1 MINTILYYPFIS
13 VCAESIPQHKLEV
26 RSAILSPYRAEK
38 VRIII
43 DSNYNLSNH
52 FSVLYHTPRKYFTC
66 LIYFALY
73 TWIPLFVQCFIF
85 NLSQKVFNQK
95 RQGYNLTNFY
105 NKNKLT
111 IIYNYVKENVWNCK
125 LFIISYV
132 KVI

>member
-1 MINTILYYPFIS
+1 VINTILYYPFIS
-13 VCAESIPQHKLEV
+13 VCAESIPWSYNPGV

-52 FSVLYHTPRKYFTC
+52 FSVFYHTPRKYFTY

-85 NLSQKVFNQK
+85 NLIQKVFNQK
-95 RQGYNLTNFY
+95 NQGYNLTNFY
-105 NKNKLT
+105 NKTKW
-111 IIYNYVKENVWNCK
+111 KGMK
-125 LFIISYV
+125 
-132 KVI
+132 

>member
-13 VCAESIPQHKLEV
+13 VCAESIPQYKLKV

-43 DSNYNLSNH
+43 DSNYNLSNY
-52 FSVLYHTPRKYFTC
+52 FSVFYHTPRKYFTC

-85 NLSQKVFNQK
+85 NLSQKVFSQK
-95 RQGYNLTNFY
+95 RQGYKLQNFY
-105 NKNKLT
+105 IKNKSI
-111 IIYNYVKENVWNCK
+111 IIYRECK
-125 LFIISYV
+125 RKCLEL
-132 KVI
+132 